1 MFETLFRKI
10 ILVASENFAQ
20 PENDLQLF
28 LLHTKEPAKAVRFIP
43 RQPPEIRIDVR
54 RRGFYGIRELFL
66 CLQIIHDKK
75 ISTKAN

>member
-10 ILVASENFAQ
+10 ILVAGENFAQ

-28 LLHTKEPAKAVRFIP
+28 LLHTKEPAKAVRCISG
-43 RQPPEIRIDVR
+43 QPPEIRIDFCQ
-54 RRGFYGIRELFL
+54 RGFYRIRELFL
-66 CLQIIHDKK
+66 CLQIINDKK